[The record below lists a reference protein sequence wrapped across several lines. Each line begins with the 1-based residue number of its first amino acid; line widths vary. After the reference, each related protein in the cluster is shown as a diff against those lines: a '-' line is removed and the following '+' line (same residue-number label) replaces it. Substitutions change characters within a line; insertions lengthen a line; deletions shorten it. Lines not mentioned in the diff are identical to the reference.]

1 MTESIYNYSIESIEG
16 NVIHLSDFKGKHI
29 LMVNVASECGYMA
42 QYAQLQELYDY
53 CKEQLVIIGFP
64 CNQFGGQEPGNNQK
78 IQQFC
83 SVRFGV
89 TFPLTTKIEVKGK
102 NQHPIYQWLTQKS
115 HNQLEDSVVKWNFQ
129 KYMINP
135 EGQLTHVFPSSI
147 DPLSDKILSLM
158 NLL

>member
-1 MTESIYNYSIESIEG
+1 MSSIYDYSIEGIDG
-16 NVIHLSDFKGKHI
+16 KTIHLSDYKGKYI
-29 LMVNVASECGYMA
+29 LMVNVASECGYTA

-64 CNQFGGQEPGNNQK
+64 CNQFGGQEPGSNQA

-89 TFPLTTKIEVKGK
+89 TFPLSTKIAVKGK

-115 HNQLEDSVVKWNFQ
+115 YNQLEDSVVKWNFQ
-129 KYMINP
+129 KYFINSIG
-135 EGQLTHVFPSSI
+135 ELTHVFPSSV
-147 DPLSDKILSLM
+147 DPLSEEILDLI
-158 NLL
+158 NV